1 MKPRWRYGSRT
12 GGWSRKNAWKKASSP
27 QIPPS
32 QGAETTTTPPPCHR
46 TTIQTLTVVEGLS
59 KVNPQSEAYM
69 IMCNMMK
76 KRKKQFHVLS
86 FFPSFFVKKKL
97 EQKNISAFPRRKKVN
112 QLLCYNKNKQEC
124 FLKCVL
130 WYFTTFAD
138 GDGIFSVKSQ
148 TREKYQTFNSSI
160 RKKICLLILDTS
172 TLPQKSFQK
181 YC

>member
-112 QLLCYNKNKQEC
+112 QLLCYNKNKTT
-124 FLKCVL
+124 VL
-130 WYFTTFAD
+130 FEMCTL
-138 GDGIFSVKSQ
+138 IFHNFCRWWWNFF
-148 TREKYQTFNSSI
+148 REIANTWEISN
-160 RKKICLLILDTS
+160 
-172 TLPQKSFQK
+172 FQFK
-181 YC
+181 H